1 MTNQQ
6 NRERT
11 KIFYLLL
18 RLHQGH
24 IFGPQKKLSI
34 FYKKNI
40 QKMIQIGILSGKMR
54 EIGNL
59 EISTEKMVKKLVI

>member
-24 IFGPQKKLSI
+24 IFGPQKIVYFLQ
-34 FYKKNI
+34 KKIIKNDTNWNTEW
-40 QKMIQIGILSGKMR
+40 QNARNWKF
-54 EIGNL
+54 GNFD
-59 EISTEKMVKKLVI
+59 